1 MIGHDAVVQFELNA
15 LRAMGIELQIDDF
28 GTGYSSLS
36 QLQRLDIDVLKIDQ
50 SFVQALESNEQG
62 IALCEAMIS
71 IGKTLKIVVVAE
83 VVETPRQLS
92 LLQMMG
98 CDEVQGFFISPP
110 LTPDKMAN
118 FLIDDSLFEHRVGKL
133 SLAT

>member
-1 MIGHDAVVQFELNA
+1 
-15 LRAMGIELQIDDF
+15 
-28 GTGYSSLS
+28 
-36 QLQRLDIDVLKIDQ
+36 
-50 SFVQALESNEQG
+50 
-62 IALCEAMIS
+62 MIS

-83 VVETPRQLS
+83 GVETPRQLR

-133 SLAT
+133 SLAI